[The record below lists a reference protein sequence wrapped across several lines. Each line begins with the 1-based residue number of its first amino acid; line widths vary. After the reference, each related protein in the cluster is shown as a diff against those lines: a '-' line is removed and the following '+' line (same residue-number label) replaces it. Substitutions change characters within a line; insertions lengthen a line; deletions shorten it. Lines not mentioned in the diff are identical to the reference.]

1 MHVEYDS
8 LKTVCSC
15 HLAPTFSKEQTECLD
30 ESDVTSVLR
39 IKRTDIQVG
48 QYLHFSFLNSTHKVI
63 IALFLSCKICP
74 NLNAKQTKMSQY

>member
-15 HLAPTFSKEQTECLD
+15 HLAPTFSKEQTECLY

-39 IKRTDIQVG
+39 IKRIDIQVG

-63 IALFLSCKICP
+63 IALFCKLK
-74 NLNAKQTKMSQY
+74 NLPQLKC

>member
-39 IKRTDIQVG
+39 IQRIDIQVG

-63 IALFLSCKICP
+63 IALFCKLQNMPQLKC
-74 NLNAKQTKMSQY
+74 

>member
-39 IKRTDIQVG
+39 IQRIDIQVG

-63 IALFLSCKICP
+63 IALFCKLQ
-74 NLNAKQTKMSQY
+74 NLPQLKC